1 MLITIE
7 TLVNASLEQV
17 WTAWITPDDINQW
30 NAALDTWHTLNSRND
45 LRVGGTFSFR
55 MEAKDGSMGFDFEG
69 TYTEVIPQQRIEYV
83 LGDNRRV
90 SVSFEAEGGG
100 VRVVERFETEDVN
113 SAELQRQGWQ
123 AILTNFARY
132 VEAKGTSA

>member
-1 MLITIE
+1 MQITIE
-7 TLVNASLEQV
+7 TLVNASLDKV

-30 NAALDTWHTLNSRND
+30 NTALETWHTLNSRND

-55 MEAKDGSMGFDFEG
+55 MEAKDGSMGFDFGG

-83 LGDNRRV
+83 LGDNRGV
-90 SVSFEAEGGG
+90 SVTFEAVEEGI
-100 VRVVERFETEDVN
+100 RVVERFETEDVN
-113 SAELQRQGWQ
+113 AAEMQRQGWQ